1 MRRLAKNFLK
11 LLDKYKKH
19 AIVYSVDREMGIINF
34 PMERIMEK
42 NQIIEKLNEM
52 KNQFNE
58 SIAELISAKFAENYN
73 SLRDCSDDTR
83 HVEAS
88 IDKDMT
94 ITLGFKGD
102 AVTTNM
108 VRTVVRGQVFVSAF
122 NTAYGEAY
130 NEVLTSDNDKWN
142 EYINL
147 YGQVEDYVEMA
158 KEQIKM
164 EHGDANDD
172 EELEDMLSRIA
183 YENIES
189 QNKSNQRFVPNQDVV
204 VKLNGVEQ
212 AEKLPW
218 TYNMWGGGGW
228 G

>member
-1 MRRLAKNFLK
+1 
-11 LLDKYKKH
+11 
-19 AIVYSVDREMGIINF
+19 
-34 PMERIMEK
+34 MEK
-42 NQIIEKLNEM
+42 NQIFEKLNEM
-52 KNQFNE
+52 KNQFNK

-73 SLRDCSDDTR
+73 KLRNASDDTR
-83 HVEAS
+83 NVEAS

-108 VRTVVRGQVFVSAF
+108 VRTVVRGQIFQAAF
-122 NTAYGEAY
+122 NEAYGEAY

-142 EYINL
+142 EYMNL
-147 YGQVEDYVEMA
+147 YAQVDEYVDMA
-158 KEQIKM
+158 KELI
-164 EHGDANDD
+164 EAEEGDANDD
-172 EELEDMLSRIA
+172 EELEDTLSRIA
-183 YENIES
+183 YENIE
-189 QNKSNQRFVPNQDVV
+189 QDNRNNQRFVPNQDVV

-212 AEKLPW
+212 AEKMPW

>member
-1 MRRLAKNFLK
+1 
-11 LLDKYKKH
+11 
-19 AIVYSVDREMGIINF
+19 
-34 PMERIMEK
+34 MEK
-42 NQIIEKLNEM
+42 KQILEKLDEM

-58 SIAELISAKFAENYN
+58 SIAELISAKFAENY
-73 SLRDCSDDTR
+73 SRLRDCSDDTR

-108 VRTVVRGQVFVSAF
+108 VRTVVRGQVFQSAF
-122 NTAYGEAY
+122 NEAYGEAY
-130 NEVLTSDNDKWN
+130 YEVLTSDNDEWN
-142 EYINL
+142 KYMNL

-158 KEQIKM
+158 KELIKM
-164 EHGDANDD
+164 ENGDANDD
-172 EELEDMLSRIA
+172 EELENTLSRIA

-189 QNKSNQRFVPNQDVV
+189 ANKASQRFVPNQDVV

-212 AEKLPW
+212 EKRVPW
-218 TYNMWGGGGW
+218 TMNMWGGGGW